1 MLTTRDTGDMLSL
14 DDLQKIIMMVK
25 AIPKLDATFK
35 ATIEGMTMKTWLEV
49 IKKKGEREVIFDK
62 KSFIAAAQSI
72 IDLDKDQLKH
82 CETDVDG
89 LGPELEVLLDGGC
102 FKLNH
107 IQLAT
112 TVIAYQNT
120 KLQQHQ
126 MWVVPAG

>member
-35 ATIEGMTMKTWLEV
+35 ATITKQSMKTWPDV
-49 IKKKGEREVIFDK
+49 IKMKGEREVIFDK
-62 KSFIAAAQSI
+62 ESFHAAAQSI

-82 CETDVDG
+82 CEADVDR

-107 IQLAT
+107 VQLAT
-112 TVIAYQNT
+112 VIVAYLNT
-120 KLQQHQ
+120 TLQPHQ